1 MKSNWWVVPAV
12 EKHYARVSQLHKKI
26 AANLLNLL
34 SNFYNFLS
42 ITKNST
48 SNKNSYSV
56 RIFSTL
62 TLREWN
68 LKEQERSVVLTLKN
82 KNF

>member
-1 MKSNWWVVPAV
+1 MRGCHNSI
-12 EKHYARVSQLHKKI
+12 KKI

-48 SNKNSYSV
+48 SNKNSYSC
-56 RIFSTL
+56 RIFFTL